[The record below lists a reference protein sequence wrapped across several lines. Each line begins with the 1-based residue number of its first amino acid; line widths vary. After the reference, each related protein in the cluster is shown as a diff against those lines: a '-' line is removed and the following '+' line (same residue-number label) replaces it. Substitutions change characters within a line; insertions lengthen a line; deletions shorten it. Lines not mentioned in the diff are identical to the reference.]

1 MKWRQ
6 FPNVKRR
13 GFIYIWIHSSYFILN
28 SSIRTSLIEKFISDV
43 FNQNFPEARHFLFF
57 LPFFFVPICF
67 LWHLVNLFPNRFD
80 RWKVQKCK
88 ANETCAIYFQPMNI
102 LSRLRVCRRQI
113 EFDWLI
119 DTPLHTRS
127 EISFSKNTKIAS
139 TLVRGKKMS
148 ASKKWQKKNL
158 NNFGGDSHERSSIWG
173 QKNQTHI
180 YFSIDFAIFQHEQ
193 NAPSNDRREQINERT
208 FNLLE

>member
-1 MKWRQ
+1 MFSTK
-6 FPNVKRR
+6 
-13 GFIYIWIHSSYFILN
+13 I
-28 SSIRTSLIEKFISDV
+28 SLKLAI
-43 FNQNFPEARHFLFF
+43 FLF
-57 LPFFFVPICF
+57 LLQFFPVLICF
-67 LWHLVNLFPNRFD
+67 LWHLVNVFPNRFD

-102 LSRLRVCRRQI
+102 LSRLRVCWRQI

-127 EISFSKNTKIAS
+127 EISFSKNTKVVS

-173 QKNQTHI
+173 QKKTNTHLLLYRFCNFPTRTQRAIQRPTQTNKWT
-180 YFSIDFAIFQHEQ
+180 YV
-193 NAPSNDRREQINERT
+193 
-208 FNLLE
+208 

>member
-1 MKWRQ
+1 MFSTKISLKLAI
-6 FPNVKRR
+6 F
-13 GFIYIWIHSSYFILN
+13 FSS
-28 SSIRTSLIEKFISDV
+28 SV
-43 FNQNFPEARHFLFF
+43 
-57 LPFFFVPICF
+57 FFFVPICF

-102 LSRLRVCRRQI
+102 LSRLRVCWRQI

-148 ASKKWQKKNL
+148 ASKKWQK
-158 NNFGGDSHERSSIWG
+158 EIWIISVVIHMKEVPFEA
-173 QKNQTHI
+173 QKNKHI
-180 YFSIDFAIFQHEQ
+180 YFYRFCNFPTRKKRAIQR
-193 NAPSNDRREQINERT
+193 PTRT
-208 FNLLE
+208 NKWTYV